1 MSGGRP
7 PLPTAVK
14 EAQGTLRKHREAG
27 KGPEAIPL
35 EKAPPPPAR
44 FAPRDYVEAQGGQ
57 AELQERARLQ
67 RRFAFDAWTELAAVL
82 VERKV
87 LTRSDLLA
95 LELCCWE
102 YARWRVLGNVIEE
115 EGQTVAQCN
124 GDGVVTMVM
133 AHPAVGQMDRALANV
148 DRLLTHLGL
157 TPSARVRVRGAAVDQ
172 AEQNPFAALLAR
184 RGPQG
189 LVASGKAQEG

>member
-14 EAQGTLRKHREAG
+14 AAQGTLRKHREAG

-35 EKAPPPPAR
+35 EQAPPPPAR
-44 FAPRDYVEAQGGQ
+44 FEPQDYVDGAQSEAQ
-57 AELQERARLQ
+57 ARARLQ
-67 RRFAFDAWTELAAVL
+67 RRIACETWLELAAVL

-87 LTRSDLLA
+87 LTRSDLMA

-102 YARWRVLGNVIEE
+102 YARWRVLGNVVEE